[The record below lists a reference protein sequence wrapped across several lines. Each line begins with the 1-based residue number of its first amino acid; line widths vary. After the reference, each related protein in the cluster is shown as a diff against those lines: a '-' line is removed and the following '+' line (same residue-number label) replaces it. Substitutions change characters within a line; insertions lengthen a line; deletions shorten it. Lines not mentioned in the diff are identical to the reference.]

1 MVSAGQGESC
11 GAHFFTEQAGVSPQA
26 VAQLSPGFHHLQH
39 FNRGGHNRRRQGVGE
54 QVRAGALTQPLN
66 HLFARS
72 SVAARR
78 ATKRFAQRTGDD
90 IYAAHYVAV
99 FVGAAAIF
107 ADKANRVRVIHHY
120 QRVVFIRQIA
130 HAFQV
135 GDHAVH
141 GEHAVGGDQHVAG
154 TGFTG
159 LFQAGFQ
166 LNHVVVGVAETL
178 RFAQA
183 YTVDD
188 GGVVQGVGDNR
199 VFCTEQGLKQTA
211 VGVEAGG
218 VQNRVFHSEE
228 VRQLLLKL
236 LVAVLGTADKAN
248 GGHAEA
254 VGIHAVFRRGNQLR
268 VIRKT

>member
-1 MVSAGQGESC
+1 M
-11 GAHFFTEQAGVSPQA
+11 GATTV
-26 VAQLSPGFHHLQH
+26 
-39 FNRGGHNRRRQGVGE
+39 
-54 QVRAGALTQPLN
+54 
-66 HLFARS
+66 
-72 SVAARR
+72 
-78 ATKRFAQRTGDD
+78 
-90 IYAAHYVAV
+90 
-99 FVGAAAIF
+99 F
-107 ADKANRVRVIHHY
+107 ADKTDRVRVIHHH
-120 QRVVFIRQIA
+120 QRVVFIRQVA

-141 GEHAVGGDQHVAG
+141 GEHAVGRDQYVAG
-154 TGFTG
+154 TRFAC
-159 LFQAGFQ
+159 LFEPRFQ

-178 RFAQA
+178 RFTQA
-183 YTVDD
+183 YAVDD

-199 VFCTEQGLKQTA
+199 VFCAEQGLKQTA

-236 LVAVLGTADKAN
+236 LVAVLGTADEAH

-254 VGIHAVFRRGNQLR
+254 VGVHAVFRGGNQLR